1 MNEIDSNGKVVRLTD
16 LEAVAP
22 SSPLAK
28 APAPFQKPSAV
39 PDSPGTQ
46 DKEPLKE
53 DSAAAA
59 EAPKVASSSAAVPQ
73 PDWAV
78 ELKGFTDIL
87 SEDAC
92 SAVLGFYQN
101 IASFEAGRAGECSS
115 AGLQNGLSTRP
126 LLFSG
131 AI

>member
-22 SSPLAK
+22 SSPLAE
-28 APAPFQKPSAV
+28 ALAPFQKPSAI

-46 DKEPLKE
+46 DKGPLKE

-73 PDWAV
+73 PDWA
-78 ELKGFTDIL
+78 EQLKGFTDIL
-87 SEDAC
+87 PEDAC

-126 LLFSG
+126 LLSSET
-131 AI
+131 I